1 MNENVRNVM
10 DAMDEEK
17 YLHDY
22 VQEQKAE
29 QEKGYKVYLIT
40 RIEQLHGALS
50 VLFRDHNPISIDY
63 ISDTDFEK
71 LRDEHAII
79 VGKVP
84 FYLFGK
90 LLNLGI
96 PYIHATI
103 QEDLP
108 EDMPFIDKLRFTYV
122 DVVSCMASHT
132 DYKGL
137 SDILDNIF
145 DMWGMRK

>member
-1 MNENVRNVM
+1 MN
-10 DAMDEEK
+10 K
-17 YLHDY
+17 
-22 VQEQKAE
+22 QQE
-29 QEKGYKVYLIT
+29 QEKRYKVYIVT

-50 VLFRDHNPISIDY
+50 VLLSKHNPISIDY
-63 ISDTDFEK
+63 ISDADFQK
-71 LRDEHAII
+71 LKEENAII

-90 LLNLGI
+90 LLNLGV

-108 EDMPFIDKLRFTYV
+108 NDMPFIDKLRFTYV
-122 DVVSCMASHT
+122 DPFSYVATHT

-137 SDILDNIF
+137 ADMLDGIF
-145 DMWGMRK
+145 YYLGVK